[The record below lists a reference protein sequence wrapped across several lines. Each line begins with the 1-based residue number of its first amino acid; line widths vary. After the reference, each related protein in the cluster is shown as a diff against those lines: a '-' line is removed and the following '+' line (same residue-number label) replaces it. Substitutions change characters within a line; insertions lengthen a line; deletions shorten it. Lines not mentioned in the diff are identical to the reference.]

1 MRRFKLQVY
10 PVYIL
15 ALLLIGIGVPRAA
28 DLKDGFLGI
37 PWGTDIRDL
46 PQFVK
51 VSEKAGV
58 IYYGNPNK
66 SYTLFDVDVPYVTFA
81 FHSAKFFAAYVDVA
95 SIDVFG
101 KLRQHITQKYGTPRT
116 TLKFSEGQR
125 IYNWKYRDTKIKL
138 KLYENEGNMKLGF
151 YYSPMAGK
159 INKEQ
164 REAYPPPRK
173 PIFPLDERRLS
184 DAMEVYGF

>member
-1 MRRFKLQVY
+1 MKRFKL

-15 ALLLIGIGVPRAA
+15 ALLFISIGVSRAA

-37 PWGTDIRDL
+37 PWGTNIKDL

-66 SYTLFDVDVPYVTFA
+66 SYTLFDVDVPYVTYA
-81 FHSAKFFAAYVDVA
+81 FYSAKFFAAYVDVA

-151 YYSPMAGK
+151 YYGPIAGQV
-159 INKEQ
+159 NKEQ

-173 PIFPLDERRLS
+173 PLFPLDERRLS